1 MCNCLNRSIILDEF
15 LIYFFSFLQRYLGN
29 PEKKWKTSIP
39 VTPVVCSHRIFYLK
53 QAGTM
58 TETTDCQ
65 EQRLT
70 VVLLQYSIPSNQWF
84 IQLLPQALFLLVH
97 FLYNLITS
105 QRNPLM
111 LMEHLLYQNCLHPHL
126 PSLHRKQREKVR
138 LMQFLVVFKMMQCLC
153 FALLVQICCFWN
165 WDASGV
171 VLFVTQLVFW
181 CVYLYHIC
189 SILHNFKLIL

>member
-1 MCNCLNRSIILDEF
+1 MSVELNFAFFDADLLEAF
-15 LIYFFSFLQRYLGN
+15 LIIRSSISSSCWCAAVLISRCNLRLVSNIIFFFLLQCYLGN

-39 VTPVVCSHRIFYLK
+39 VTPAVCSHRIFYLK

-126 PSLHRKQREKVR
+126 PSLHRKQREKVCMSNEIPSSIQDDA
-138 LMQFLVVFKMMQCLC
+138 LHYIACLKY
-153 FALLVQICCFWN
+153 VSSRI
-165 WDASGV
+165 
-171 VLFVTQLVFW
+171 
-181 CVYLYHIC
+181 
-189 SILHNFKLIL
+189 